1 MGSAHHVRFVGAL
14 RVVSALLNSLLHCL
28 AYGMQHATYY
38 VQHAPHNMQT
48 QHAKHYVQHA
58 PRTTQDN
65 TQNSPSSLQHSTC
78 TTQLATCTTQLATCT
93 MQHAPRSVQ
102 RAPRSVQHAPRNL
115 QHATCKMHHAAC
127 NMHPAGNRH
136 YSARCCITCCSSLR
150 RSSMPRVTCLSA
162 SNGNIAPQHI
172 RSAMWQAW
180 RGRAHRAVG
189 AVLRARQK
197 SHRACDDFAC
207 EYDAAQAA
215 QGGIDHGRRALM

>member
-14 RVVSALLNSLLHCL
+14 CVVSALLNSLLHCL

-38 VQHAPHNMQT
+38 VQHAPHNMRT
-48 QHAKHYVQHA
+48 QHAKYYVQHA

-65 TQNSPSSLQHSTC
+65 TQNAPSSLQHSTC
-78 TTQLATCTTQLATCT
+78 TTQLATCTTQLATCN
-93 MQHAPRSVQ
+93 MH
-102 RAPRSVQHAPRNL
+102 
-115 QHATCKMHHAAC
+115 HATCNMHHAKCNVHHAACNMHHATC

-136 YSARCCITCCSSLR
+136 YSARCCITCSSSLR

-162 SNGNIAPQHI
+162 SNGDIAPQHI